1 MLRMQSSS
9 GALGDKFRHVSE
21 YQSVGL
27 NTDRIAHNADRQPV
41 IPLVPIRKPADDIG
55 ESTPRGSDGINKIH
69 IRGG

>member
-27 NTDRIAHNADRQPV
+27 NTDRITRNADRQPV

-55 ESTPRGSDGINKIH
+55 ETASKASDGT
-69 IRGG
+69 GGTHLKDG

>member
-1 MLRMQSSS
+1 MLRIQSSS

-27 NTDRIAHNADRQPV
+27 NTDRITRNADRQPV
-41 IPLVPIRKPADDIG
+41 PIREPADDIG

-69 IRGG
+69 IIGG